1 MSTYRLLR
9 TAQTAQ
15 GGSKR
20 FNITVSCE
28 MAALNWLLHCF
39 FESSQGYVKMLG
51 ILNKKLDF
59 WKNFGLGTNIALRN
73 HKILSQK
80 YVGLY

>member
-1 MSTYRLLR
+1 MSALRKPIYRLLR
-9 TAQTAQ
+9 TVQTAQ

-28 MAALNWLLHCF
+28 MAAINWLLHCF
-39 FESSQGYVKMLG
+39 FESSQGHVKMLG

-59 WKNFGLGTNIALRN
+59 WVIFDPSILLTKNIR
-73 HKILSQK
+73 I
-80 YVGLY
+80 